1 MLTSAAST
9 TDFNSGRKSK
19 MKSTLV
25 VSTILAAVALST
37 CAFGQGLPSTKV
49 LTFDVAHSMAQAAM
63 AKCHADSHK
72 IAVVVVD
79 SLDEPLVVLRDEGA
93 APGDIELAMM
103 KAKTVILFR
112 TSSGTAYP
120 TVEQAPNLRTVVPG
134 TWNTAGGVPINVG
147 EYTIGAIAVA
157 GGHGQGNDASCAE
170 AGVAKVADKLK

>member
-1 MLTSAAST
+1 MRSL
-9 TDFNSGRKSK
+9 R
-19 MKSTLV
+19 V
-25 VSTILAAVALST
+25 VSIFAAALGLAT
-37 CAFGQGLPSTKV
+37 GAFGQGLPSTKV

-63 AKCHADSHK
+63 AKCHADGHK

-134 TWNTAGGVPINVG
+134 TWNTAGGLPINVG

-157 GGHGQGNDASCAE
+157 GGHGQGNDAGCAS
-170 AGVAKVADKLK
+170 AGVAKVADQLK